1 MRDHILFLHAACVQP
16 TLETWLLAISRGHF
30 ITWPGITTANVRRYL
45 PKSEATAKDTST
57 NNARI
62 YAQQNKTSFRHR
74 SRLPSHA
81 GNRATN
87 LVFAAVLDYE
97 TATNISS
104 ILT

>member
-1 MRDHILFLHAACVQP
+1 MPHCFSP

-45 PKSEATAKDTST
+45 PKSEATAKGHLDQQRKNLRST
-57 NNARI
+57 K
-62 YAQQNKTSFRHR
+62 QNLFQHR

-97 TATNISS
+97 TATISS